1 MIILKILMIIWI
13 LLLGKYAIR
22 LIIEMIKEDK

>member
-22 LIIEMIKEDK
+22 LIIELIKEGK

>member
-13 LLLGKYAIR
+13 LLLGKYVIR
-22 LIIEMIKEDK
+22 LIIEMIKENK

>member
-13 LLLGKYAIR
+13 LLLGEYAIR
-22 LIIEMIKEDK
+22 LIIELIKEK

>member
-22 LIIEMIKEDK
+22 LIIELIKEDK

>member
-13 LLLGKYAIR
+13 LLLGKYSIR
-22 LIIEMIKEDK
+22 LIIELIKEDR

>member
-22 LIIEMIKEDK
+22 LIIEMIKGE